1 MPEGTADSERLAPG
15 AAQARPGAGTPA
27 GRKTPAKKSGGV
39 FRQLAEFF
47 SSSNPEKEKK
57 RELKAVARAL
67 RKINNKL
74 YNPKSEQALPGLAK
88 LFFEFYRTL
97 GPAQTLLAHA
107 KSSNVLKSILIESGL
122 NKEQVGLKERFSE
135 QAIRE
140 RLNAAPGQTTIDELK
155 NDLRNFAAI
164 FDPVR
169 SKQINEQYRSL
180 AVLLHL
186 VHFDYYMLLRK
197 FDPQLREGD
206 YLANPRFEPTSA
218 QYVEDELK
226 DFLEIL
232 PALDPLEDWNA
243 LWAILKS
250 YRNVEPV
257 APDAWRRLLALI
269 RRLAKTGELE
279 MVAQLIARNPYLHPT
294 PRVYHGNIVEEY
306 LTKLRADTE
315 ATLQKVAKERRS
327 QSIEALV
334 KQVFG
339 SMAPSRLANY
349 SEEANQQLAKK
360 LLGGYTFAVP
370 LNYLYAFLI
379 DFVKRDLSQALEA
392 ILIRGKWS
400 DPNLS
405 QILSESHHQ
414 LLGIAEELE
423 SFDAG
428 LSPDSEHGRRLA
440 SVVSRADRDRQ
451 RAYLARRLMNKANE
465 TARDL
470 IQRGGQHCVTV
481 GKMLKQV
488 VDDVSRGKP
497 QLVLNWSEIASRSQR
512 NLKEQLVA
520 HYKKFYYFL
529 QLMKLFV

>member
-1 MPEGTADSERLAPG
+1 MPDGTAGSERLNPG
-15 AAQARPGAGTPA
+15 AAQAQPGSGTAA
-27 GRKTPAKKSGGV
+27 GRKAAAKKGGV

-57 RELKAVARAL
+57 RELKALAHAL

-74 YNPKSEQALPGLAK
+74 YNPKNGQALPGLAK

-107 KSSNVLKSILIESGL
+107 KSSNVLKSILVESSL
-122 NKEQVGLKERFSE
+122 NKEQAALKERFSE

-155 NDLRNFAAI
+155 NDLRTFAAV

-169 SKQINEQYRSL
+169 SKEINEQYKSL

-197 FDPQLREGD
+197 FDPQMREGD
-206 YLANPRFEPTSA
+206 YLSNPHFESTSA
-218 QYVEDELK
+218 QYAEDELK

-232 PALDPLEDWNA
+232 PALDPLEDWNT
-243 LWAILKS
+243 LWSLLKA
-250 YRNVEPV
+250 YRGVEPV
-257 APDAWRRLLALI
+257 APDAWRRLLAPI

-279 MVAQLIARNPYLHPT
+279 MVAQLIAGNPYLRPS
-294 PRVYHGNIVEEY
+294 PRVYRGNIVEEY
-306 LTKLRADTE
+306 LTKLRAETE

-327 QSIEALV
+327 QSIEVLV

-339 SMAPSRLANY
+339 SLAPSHLANY
-349 SEEANQQLAKK
+349 SEEANQQLVRKQ
-360 LLGGYTFAVP
+360 LGGYTFAVP

-379 DFVKRDLSQALEA
+379 DFVKRDLSQAMET

-400 DPNLS
+400 DPSLS

-414 LLGIAEELE
+414 LLDIAEELE
-423 SFDAG
+423 GFDAE

-440 SVVSRADRDRQ
+440 SMVARADKDRQ
-451 RAYLARRLMNKANE
+451 RAYLARRLTNKVNE
-465 TARDL
+465 NARDL
-470 IQRGGQHCVTV
+470 LLRAGQHCVTV

-497 QLVLNWSEIASRSQR
+497 QLIINWSELASRSQR
-512 NLKEQLVA
+512 NLKEQLVSD
-520 HYKKFYYFL
+520 YKKLYYFL

>member
-1 MPEGTADSERLAPG
+1 MPDGTAESERLNPG
-15 AAQARPGAGTPA
+15 AAQAQRASGAA
-27 GRKTPAKKSGGV
+27 GRKAAAGKSGGV
-39 FRQLAEFF
+39 FRKVAEFF
-47 SSSNPEKEKK
+47 SSSNPEKEKR
-57 RELKAVARAL
+57 RELKALARML

-74 YNPKSEQALPGLAK
+74 YNPKNGQVLPGLAK

-107 KSSNVLKSILIESGL
+107 KSSNVLKSILVESGL
-122 NKEQVGLKERFSE
+122 SKDQVALKERFSE

-140 RLNAAPGQTTIDELK
+140 RLNAAPGQSTIDELK
-155 NDLRNFAAI
+155 NDLRTFAAV

-180 AVLLHL
+180 AVLLNL

-206 YLANPRFEPTSA
+206 YLSNPHFEPSSA

-243 LWAILKS
+243 LWAILKA
-250 YRNVEPV
+250 YRNAEPV
-257 APDAWRRLLALI
+257 APDAWRRLLAVI

-279 MVAQLIARNPYLHPT
+279 MVVQLIAENPYLRPS
-294 PRVYHGNIVEEY
+294 PRVQRGNIVEEY
-306 LTKLRADTE
+306 LNKLRTE
-315 ATLQKVAKERRS
+315 TEVTLQKVAKERRS
-327 QSIEALV
+327 QSIEVLV

-339 SMAPSRLANY
+339 SLAPSRLANY
-349 SEEANQQLAKK
+349 SEEANQQLVRKQ
-360 LLGGYTFAVP
+360 LGGYTFAVP

-379 DFVKRDLSQALEA
+379 DFVKRDLSQAMET

-400 DPNLS
+400 DPSLS
-405 QILSESHHQ
+405 QALSESHHQ
-414 LLGIAEELE
+414 LLDIAEELE
-423 SFDAG
+423 SFDAE

-440 SVVSRADRDRQ
+440 SMVARADKDRQ
-451 RAYLARRLMNKANE
+451 RAYLARRLMTKENE
-465 TARDL
+465 TARDIL
-470 IQRGGQHCVTV
+470 LRAGQHIVSV

-497 QLVLNWSEIASRSQR
+497 QLIINWSEIASRSQR
-512 NLKEQLVA
+512 NLRDQLA
-520 HYKKFYYFL
+520 SAYKKLYYFL